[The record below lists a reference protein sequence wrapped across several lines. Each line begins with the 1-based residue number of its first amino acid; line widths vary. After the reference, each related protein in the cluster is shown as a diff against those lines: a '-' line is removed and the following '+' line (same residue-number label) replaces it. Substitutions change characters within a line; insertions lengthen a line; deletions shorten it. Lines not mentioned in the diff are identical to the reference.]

1 MDEKSCYHS
10 RESLIWS
17 DVDYKKRTV
26 SMYTYERD
34 HILEGHSSPMADNFT
49 AIYDTIVA
57 PDSVY
62 ESGEFDNREV
72 FFKNSEEA
80 TYYPKLLTKVVVE
93 YNNTPMGSDGFVVTA
108 FPTKKEGGNVG
119 VRVYP
124 ESEL

>member
-1 MDEKSCYHS
+1 MDEKSRCHS
-10 RESLIWS
+10 PETLIWS
-17 DVDYKKRTV
+17 GVDYKKRPV

-34 HILEGHSSPMADNFT
+34 HILDGHSVPMADNFT

-72 FFKNSEEA
+72 FFKKTAKA
-80 TYYPKLLTKVVVE
+80 TYYPNLLTKVIVE
-93 YNNTPMGSDGFVVTA
+93 YNTPTGSDGYVVTA
-108 FPTKKEGGNVG
+108 FPAKKEGGNVG